1 MYRKVNTKMEQNFSP
16 GLALI
21 DLSGTGPWRVEQTL
35 RRKTKAYFFPRLER
49 RSHPRLLLGYRVLKA
64 IASSI

>member
-1 MYRKVNTKMEQNFSP
+1 MYRKVG

-21 DLSGTGPWRVEQTL
+21 DPGTGPWRVEQTS

-49 RSHPRLLLGYRVLKA
+49 RSHSRLLLGYRVLKA